1 MLAKLLRILDLFLPA
16 AKLVHGYSNR
26 AFRFGPVALTTTL
39 TTNILNPA
47 AAGSGTGYTPSA
59 SYIVLRHIRI
69 VNKTAGAITFT
80 LYLGA
85 TGANTAGT
93 EVIGTAL
100 SVAANSAYD
109 WYGALRMD
117 AADFLVGG
125 ASANTSLTIQG
136 EGEVGLA

>member
-1 MLAKLLRILDLFLPA
+1 
-16 AKLVHGYSNR
+16 
-26 AFRFGPVALTTTL
+26 
-39 TTNILNPA
+39 
-47 AAGSGTGYTPSA
+47 
-59 SYIVLRHIRI
+59 VLRHIRI
-69 VNKTAGAITFT
+69 VNKTSSAATFS

-100 SVAANSAYD
+100 SVPANSAYD
-109 WYGALRMD
+109 WYGQLRMD

-125 ASANTSLTIQG
+125 ASANTALTFEA